1 MGKPFEEFKYDLFSY
16 LNEDFNQTDQDLQ
29 LPDDF
34 IEDMKEKPST
44 KHPGL
49 EKLIENCL
57 EGIEEERHAAEDEI
71 RMQIA
76 RVNKLREQ
84 GVPYPLQEAAQL
96 VLGDLRAK
104 YQNMYGNLPNDIR

>member
-1 MGKPFEEFKYDLFSY
+1 MGKPIDEFDYNLFDY
-16 LNEDFNQTDQDLQ
+16 LEEDFNHTDNDL
-29 LPDDF
+29 DF
-34 IEDMKEKPST
+34 IKAINEKPST
-44 KHPGL
+44 KHPAL
-49 EKLIENCL
+49 ETLIENCL